1 MTDRNP
7 NQSSGGRDVSIPGA
21 VFRRL
26 RMHHRSS
33 SISPDRSYARTTRW
47 MLFALALFC
56 FACYAENRT
65 DERKAGARD
74 YSENELSEPVLLDGS
89 WDFQWSG
96 NGENRT
102 IEVPGAWNNQQ
113 WKGKPYPS
121 YGKATYSTTVQ
132 LPDAG
137 PLALYSSRQG
147 TAWEVFVDD
156 VSIGA
161 SGQVGKDSRH
171 HRPAFFIEPMD
182 IPLSLTEDGEIRIRV
197 EISNFTDRSGG
208 MWNLF
213 FLGKKEDIRRLWLG
227 RLIFDVFTISAIL
240 AIGLYHL
247 ALFLSRREDLASLAF
262 SLVCLIIAVR
272 VASTGEHLIEFLYP
286 EVSFELMRKLE
297 FLSFYLAVPAFL
309 TFLLLALNDPWRNVL
324 PVLVWAP
331 ATIFSLSVLF
341 FPVGVYSHT
350 LVYFFVF
357 FALCL
362 FLGIALWVRAI
373 RRKDPG
379 ALASFL
385 GGTIFAL
392 SAVHD
397 ILYASEV
404 YITTMGN
411 LAGFGLIVFLLTQ
424 SYLLARIFSMAFRQS
439 KKLSDTLMETN
450 QAYARFVP
458 TDFLNHLNRTD
469 IRDVRLGDQIESQMS
484 ILFTDI
490 RAFTNLSERMSPQE
504 NFRFLNS
511 YLKRVVPCITEE
523 GGFVDKYIGDAVMAL
538 FAGPPEQ
545 ALKAAIRI
553 QQEVRNYN
561 QHRQKQGF
569 DPIKVGIG
577 LHYGKL
583 MLGTIG
589 SEDRMESTVISDAVN
604 TASRIERLTRDF
616 GSPILISE
624 QFFRA
629 LESPAAYNTR
639 LLDRMQVK
647 GKEAP
652 LRVYEVLDGQPQWIL
667 DLHFRTRESF
677 ELGVEAALQGRAQD
691 CRRFMQEVLRENPA
705 DSVAEMYLQRMTEA
719 R

>member
-1 MTDRNP
+1 M
-7 NQSSGGRDVSIPGA
+7 
-21 VFRRL
+21 FRMPEGNAPL
-26 RMHHRSS
+26 PAS
-33 SISPDRSYARTTRW
+33 
-47 MLFALALFC
+47 LENFALRLFRGSVAASSLAKLARGT
-56 FACYAENRT
+56 FLVLVLTVSLSGCYQ
-65 DERKAGARD
+65 ERQEVEAGIRD
-74 YSENELSEPVLLDGS
+74 FSQESFEEPLLLDGS
-89 WDFQWSG
+89 WDFTWTG
-96 NGENRT
+96 NGQESRV
-102 IEVPGAWNNQQ
+102 IDVPGAWNNQE
-113 WKGKPYPS
+113 WKGKHYPS
-121 YGKATYSTTVQ
+121 YGKGIYSTTLK
-132 LPDAG
+132 LPPEVG

-147 TAWEVFVDD
+147 TAWEVFADG
-156 VSIGA
+156 VSIGG
-161 SGQVGKDSRH
+161 SGKVGRDSRH
-171 HRPAFFIEPMD
+171 HSAAFFIQPLD
-182 IPLSLTEDGEIRIRV
+182 IPPGLTEDGEITLRV

-227 RLIFDVFTISAIL
+227 RLIFDVFTISAIV
-240 AIGLYHL
+240 AIGLYHF

-262 SLVCLIIAVR
+262 SVVCMIIAIR
-272 VASTGEHLIEFLYP
+272 VASTGEHLMEFLYP
-286 EVSFELMRKLE
+286 GVSFELMRKLE

-309 TFLLLALNDPWRNVL
+309 TFLLLALNDPWKSVV

-331 ATIFSLSVLF
+331 ATIFSLAVVF
-341 FPVGVYSHT
+341 FPVGIYSHT

-357 FALCL
+357 FAVCL
-362 FLGIALWVRAI
+362 MLGIALWFRAI
-373 RRKDPG
+373 WRKDPG
-379 ALASFL
+379 ALASFI
-385 GGTIFAL
+385 GGTVFAL
-392 SAVHD
+392 SAIHD
-397 ILYASEV
+397 MLYASEV
-404 YITTMGN
+404 YFTTIGN

-439 KKLSDTLMETN
+439 KNLSDTLLETN

-469 IRDVRLGDQIESQMS
+469 IRDVRLGDQIESEMS

-490 RAFTNLSERMSPQE
+490 RAFTDISERMSPQE

-523 GGFVDKYIGDAVMAL
+523 GGFVDKYIGDAIMAL
-538 FAGPPEQ
+538 FSGPPEH

-553 QQEVRNYN
+553 QEEVRNYN
-561 QHRQKQGF
+561 QHRQKQDF

-624 QFFRA
+624 GFFNA
-629 LESPAAYNTR
+629 LERPETYNTR

-647 GKEAP
+647 GKQAP

-667 DLHFRTRESF
+667 DLHFRTREAF
-677 ELGVEAALQGRAQD
+677 ERGVEAALNGRTRE
-691 CRRFMQEVLRENPA
+691 CKRFMQDVLRENPA
-705 DSVAEMYLQRMTEA
+705 DSVAEMYVLRMSES
-719 R
+719 